1 MTWFVSLAPAVVRS
15 RAATLL
21 LASAALVAVG
31 CKKPAAPTRPPVAV
45 TVATSARGAA
55 PYVVT
60 ANGLV
65 EPQQSVALQSQVGG
79 VLLAVHFREGD
90 EVQQGQLLFTIDRRP
105 YEAALRQAEAVLAR
119 DVAQAENAKRD
130 SARFAAL
137 VQKDYVTRAQADQ
150 SAANA
155 TALAAVVDADRAAVA
170 NARFNLDNATI
181 RAPIAGKT
189 GSLLVRAGNLV
200 RPGAVPPLV
209 VINQI
214 HPIPALPHRPFN
226 LG

>member
-15 RAATLL
+15 RSATLL

-105 YEAALRQAEAVLAR
+105 YEAALLV
-119 DVAQAENAKRD
+119 
-130 SARFAAL
+130 RFATL
-137 VQKDYVTRAQADQ
+137 WFGV
-150 SAANA
+150 
-155 TALAAVVDADRAAVA
+155 LLGVV
-170 NARFNLDNATI
+170 
-181 RAPIAGKT
+181 
-189 GSLLVRAGNLV
+189 S
-200 RPGAVPPLV
+200 LV
-209 VINQI
+209 VWRRLLQ
-214 HPIPALPHRPFN
+214 PPED
-226 LG
+226 G